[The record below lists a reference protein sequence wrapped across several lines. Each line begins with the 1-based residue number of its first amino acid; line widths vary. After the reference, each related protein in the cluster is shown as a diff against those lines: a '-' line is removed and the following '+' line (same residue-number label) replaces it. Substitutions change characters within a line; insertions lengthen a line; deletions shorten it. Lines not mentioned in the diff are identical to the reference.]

1 MPLKDVTCL
10 ITSVRG
16 GSKLFHYLLDSHP
29 QIVCFPRTLQF
40 DAFWDLI
47 KDNNKSFETLADI
60 FIEQY
65 PRFFSGEIWKD
76 YNPLDRADL
85 LGEQSDET
93 FLVDKILFKNYLIE
107 LSKLDVEISSKS
119 VFINLHL
126 AYYKASRR
134 DLPNNYTILYHIHAL
149 KNIKSLRFCVNDF
162 GLDKTK
168 LIFSTKHPLRG
179 MNSILEW
186 MDNVGTK
193 IQNQPAQLFYYQ
205 DEIYLG
211 LSEIKREFPE
221 IDIKILLL
229 ECLIKD
235 KHKYIANLAQWMDIS
250 WNNSLLKPT
259 IHGKLWWGNAKIK
272 KKGIDKNIDKF
283 KPAGFLEK
291 KDWEFIKATFPLRM
305 IDYGYHNKDDEKI
318 KIFFLIR
325 FVLILLP
332 THYEYTLIVKY
343 SKRLLFSFK
352 SLTNKPITYLNNNIK
367 FIVRWFYYYIKRI
380 YLLLTLYK

>member
-1 MPLKDVTCL
+1 
-10 ITSVRG
+10 
-16 GSKLFHYLLDSHP
+16 
-29 QIVCFPRTLQF
+29 
-40 DAFWDLI
+40 
-47 KDNNKSFETLADI
+47 
-60 FIEQY
+60 
-65 PRFFSGEIWKD
+65 
-76 YNPLDRADL
+76 
-85 LGEQSDET
+85 
-93 FLVDKILFKNYLIE
+93 
-107 LSKLDVEISSKS
+107 
-119 VFINLHL
+119 
-126 AYYKASRR
+126 
-134 DLPNNYTILYHIHAL
+134 
-149 KNIKSLRFCVNDF
+149 
-162 GLDKTK
+162 
-168 LIFSTKHPLRG
+168 
-179 MNSILEW
+179 
-186 MDNVGTK
+186 
-193 IQNQPAQLFYYQ
+193 PAQLFYYQ

-352 SLTNKPITYLNNNIK
+352 SLTNKPITYLNNN
-367 FIVRWFYYYIKRI
+367 
-380 YLLLTLYK
+380 